1 MASIDIDVPSEYT
14 KHGFPPLPIM
24 RMPAYDDVSDQM
36 AMRDKEMRMVKNE
49 VKKKGGL
56 GWKNATMRS
65 LKSMM
70 EGYKTCCNQNAA
82 FIH

>member
-1 MASIDIDVPSEYT
+1 MTSIDIDVPSEYA

-24 RMPAYDDVSDQM
+24 LMPAYDDVSDQM

-65 LKSMM
+65 LKSIV
-70 EGYKTCCNQNAA
+70 EGYKTCNQNAA
-82 FIH
+82 LIQ